1 MGKIDLNKTYT
12 KEEALQAVPILT
24 ARQIPATISG
34 NELHRLAVSAAIK
47 KFNEKKQEEE
57 R

>member
-1 MGKIDLNKTYT
+1 MGKIDLNNTYT

-24 ARQIPATISG
+24 AKDVPAVMTGS
-34 NELHRLAVSAAIK
+34 ELQRIALRAALLE
-47 KFNEKKQEEE
+47 FNQKGGA

>member
-1 MGKIDLNKTYT
+1 MNRIDQYKTYT
-12 KEEALQAVPILT
+12 REEALQAVPILT

-47 KFNEKKQEEE
+47 KFNEKRQEE
-57 R
+57 

>member
-1 MGKIDLNKTYT
+1 MKIDMCKTYT
-12 KEEALQAVPILT
+12 KEEALKAVPILT
-24 ARQIPATISG
+24 ARQIPAMISG
-34 NELHRLAVSAAIK
+34 SELHRLAVRAALL

>member
-1 MGKIDLNKTYT
+1 MKINLYKTYS

-24 ARQIPATISG
+24 ARQIPAMISG
-34 NELHRLAVSAAIK
+34 SELHRLAVRAALI
-47 KFNEKKQEEE
+47 KFNQKGGA